1 MIMSRPPSHLIPRPR
16 DIYLTHLVLCSVYLM
31 HLFSCVKSASPFP
44 TWDGLICLL
53 SQVAPLPAQRSH
65 GQSHVRNRGEESRCC
80 CRVVYTSNS
89 RLHILDPSLHSCIP
103 YLFMQLG
110 LVIQQLN
117 KIKFKRG
124 SACTELYRTV
134 CVPTR
139 TLLQSNST
147 KVIANRSRGPGVPVT
162 WALLAFSNTSAQHS
176 SFDAPRGWVS
186 RIRAVSHLYA
196 RGRCRTERTELLYS
210 TVFSMDFLFLAS
222 I

>member
-1 MIMSRPPSHLIPRPR
+1 MGWLDLTRKWPP
-16 DIYLTHLVLCSVYLM
+16 
-31 HLFSCVKSASPFP
+31 
-44 TWDGLICLL
+44 CLL
-53 SQVAPLPAQRSH
+53 NAVTANPMSAI
-65 GQSHVRNRGEESRCC
+65 EERRLRCC

-89 RLHILDPSLHSCIP
+89 RLHIRLRPCILGSCIP
-103 YLFMQLG
+103 YPFMQLG

-134 CVPTR
+134 CVP

-196 RGRCRTERTELLYS
+196 RRRCRTERTELLYS

-222 I
+222 V

>member
-1 MIMSRPPSHLIPRPR
+1 MATI
-16 DIYLTHLVLCSVYLM
+16 
-31 HLFSCVKSASPFP
+31 
-44 TWDGLICLL
+44 
-53 SQVAPLPAQRSH
+53 
-65 GQSHVRNRGEESRCC
+65 EEGSWRCC

-103 YLFMQLG
+103 YPFMQLG

-117 KIKFKRG
+117 KIKFKKG
-124 SACTELYRTV
+124 SACTGLYRTV
-134 CVPTR
+134 CVQVP

-196 RGRCRTERTELLYS
+196 RGRCRTESTRTELLYS

-222 I
+222 IHLMGFVLGGFGDPSHRISWTSSQSYAPNPATLGLLDSVNADGP